1 MRRYLIIFVL
11 LLSAC
16 HPVNQADSGFR
27 VQYHPDGGLFVGD
40 KVSMEVIPPEDWD
53 VKEQKVRVAVGE
65 QVLGTADFWPSGVGQ
80 RDQATFWWVWDT
92 KDLEAGEYILSYD
105 ILPDGHSWQENIQ
118 LLPADKRPYPQ
129 ASWVTTTTD
138 CCTLAYI
145 TGTAAERD
153 IELLM
158 VMVNDQAAHASELM
172 QTDIKESINIT
183 FIPRLLGHG
192 GFVSNGV
199 YVTYMDD
206 NVAGNIT
213 SQVIHHEMVHII
225 DRSLGGKL
233 LPAML
238 VEGLAVYLS
247 GGHFKNEALL
257 PRAAAL
263 LDMESYI
270 PLESL
275 AENFYYQQHEIG
287 YLEAGALV
295 EYLVGRFGWDD
306 YQSFYRDIDD
316 VGNQAESLESGLKKH
331 FAISLDQLETDFL
344 KELRTQNVTES
355 VRNDLQITVAFYDSL
370 RHYQEVLD
378 PSAYFLTAWFPDG
391 ERMRQEGITAD
402 LLRTP
407 NKMDNIFFEFLLRS
421 ASNKIAAGDH
431 QQAEIM
437 LEVVNFLLSPY
448 HH

>member
-192 GFVSNGV
+192 GFVSNGI

-270 PLESL
+270 PLETL

-331 FAISLDQLETDFL
+331 FAISLNQLETDFL

>member
-192 GFVSNGV
+192 GFVSNGI

-270 PLESL
+270 PLETL